1 MDARVETTTIV
12 GPGAA
17 PNEALLESLRST
29 MTGRFSRD
37 TALLLASLA
46 MLNASN
52 YVFHVVVSRLL
63 GPADYGGLAAL
74 LALLMV
80 VSVPIGV
87 VQTIVAKRA
96 AMLRAA
102 GRESE
107 IAELAAGSAKL
118 VTAGGAALLIV
129 LVALSPLLGAFLK
142 VGTISVA
149 LLAPYMLA
157 ALLSAVG
164 LGVLQGRLQF
174 GRIAVATVVG
184 VAVRLLAGVGLVS
197 AGLGVSG
204 AVLATAGAQAVAAA
218 VVLALAGVPLAARR
232 SRLSLDAFRGE
243 FGAAL
248 LALASFWVLAEL
260 DVVLARHF
268 LAESEGGFYST
279 AGLLT
284 RGLLIAP
291 AAVAIAALPRFASA
305 RGSIALHWLRLAV
318 VAVGVLA
325 VAGALILVPGRELLV
340 SVAFGSEFAEAAGLV
355 PVLTFA
361 VALLS
366 VVNILVFFHIAQ
378 GTRAYLLV
386 VVGVTAELV
395 LVTMFHE
402 SAEQIALVF
411 LGVTACVAVLLLHAA
426 VGAARW
432 QPAAKRI
439 VHEGLASAPS
449 VQLSLVLPCHN
460 VGDELGRV
468 LARVRDEL
476 ADFESYE
483 LIVVSDGSTDGT
495 VAIANGPADTR
506 IRVLDYPE
514 HVGKGHALRVGLGE
528 ARGEYV
534 AFLDADGDI
543 DAAYV
548 RPFLE
553 IMKLFAP
560 DIVVGSKR
568 HPLSDVSYPPLRRLM
583 SWTYHKLT
591 RALFRVNV
599 QDTQTGLKLIRRDVL
614 AAVLPRM
621 LEKRYA
627 FDLEFLVVARR
638 LGFKRVFEAPVRL
651 DYQFSS
657 RVDVRA
663 VTRVLVDTLAIFYR
677 VYILRTYG
685 AVVAPRSRPHSRGR
699 RIVFVNWRDVR
710 HPDAGGAEVWTHE
723 VTRRWVAD
731 GDDVTLLTSRFPGA
745 KRSEVVD
752 GVRVRRVGRLRCG
765 TYHLRVQLELARL
778 RGFDAVVEGVNTLPF
793 FTPLWRRTPSVAL
806 FYQFAADVW
815 DAELPRPLAA
825 FGRWLE
831 PRLLKPYRGTS
842 VVAISESTGADLRR
856 VGARDV
862 VIVHSGVDAPADT
875 AVAEK
880 EQVPTFLYVGRL
892 ARNKRPDHAVEAFRV
907 IRETLPEARLWII
920 GSGPLEQH
928 LADGLPEGA
937 ELLGYVGRSE
947 LYERMARAHC
957 LLVPS
962 VREGWGLVVIEAN
975 AVGTPAVGYDVPG
988 LRDSIR
994 DGETGLLAPAGDPVA
1009 LAGRALELVGRD
1021 ARYGDVC
1028 RNAIAWAAQFSWDA
1042 TARTMRNVVE
1052 RSIVAAETRT
1062 AEPVLSFHDVTA

>member
-1 MDARVETTTIV
+1 MGI
-12 GPGAA
+12 AA
-17 PNEALLESLRST
+17 PEAASTQALLEGVRSAL
-29 MTGRFSRD
+29 TGRFSRD

-46 MLNASN
+46 LLNASN
-52 YVFHVVVSRLL
+52 YLFHVVVSRLL

-87 VQTIVAKRA
+87 VQTVVAKRA

-102 GRESE
+102 GRGRE
-107 IAELAAGSAKL
+107 IPDLAAGSVKVVA
-118 VTAGGAALLIV
+118 AGGAALLIV

-142 VGTISVA
+142 VGSISVA
-149 LLAPYMLA
+149 LLGPYMLA
-157 ALLSAVG
+157 ALISAVG

-174 GRIAVATVVG
+174 GRVAVATVVG
-184 VAVRLLAGVGLVS
+184 VAVRLLAGIGLVW

-218 VVLALAGVPLAARR
+218 VILVLAGVPLVARKAR
-232 SRLSLDAFRGE
+232 VSLDAFRGE

-248 LALASFWVLAEL
+248 LALASFWLLAEL

-268 LAESEGGFYST
+268 LAESDGGFYST
-279 AGLLT
+279 AGLLA

-305 RGSIALHWLRLAV
+305 RGTDALRWLRLAV
-318 VAVGVLA
+318 VAVAVLSA
-325 VAGALILVPGRELLV
+325 AGTVALVAGRDLVVR
-340 SVAFGSEFAEAAGLV
+340 VAFGPEFAEAAGLV
-355 PVLTFA
+355 PVLTLA
-361 VALLS
+361 VALLA
-366 VVNILVFFHIAQ
+366 VVNVLVVFHIAQ
-378 GTRAYLLV
+378 GTRAYVLIIG
-386 VVGVTAELV
+386 GVTAELV
-395 LVTMFHE
+395 LVTRFHE
-402 SAEQIALVF
+402 SAQQIALVF
-411 LGVTACVAVLLLHAA
+411 LGITAVVAALLLHAA
-426 VGAARW
+426 IGAARW
-432 QPAAKRI
+432 QPGAAPLT
-439 VHEGLASAPS
+439 HGGLARTPS

-460 VGDELGRV
+460 VGVELGRV

-476 ADFESYE
+476 ADLESYE

-495 VAIANGPADTR
+495 VAVANGTNDGR
-506 IRVLDYPE
+506 IRVLDYPDR
-514 HVGKGHALRVGLGE
+514 VGKGHALRLGLGE

-548 RPFLE
+548 RPFVE
-553 IMKLFAP
+553 IMRIFSP
-560 DIVVGSKR
+560 DVVVGSKR
-568 HPLSDVSYPPLRRLM
+568 HPLSEVEYPPLRRLM

-591 RALFRVNV
+591 RLLFRVNV

-638 LGFKRVFEAPVRL
+638 LGFRRVFEAPVRL

-663 VTRVLVDTLAIFYR
+663 VTRVLLDTLAIFYR
-677 VYILRTYG
+677 VYVLRTYG
-685 AVVAPRSRPHSRGR
+685 DVVAPRSRQQARGR
-699 RIVFVNWRDVR
+699 RIAFVNWRDVR

-723 VTRRWVAD
+723 VARRWVAE
-731 GDDVTLLTSRFPGA
+731 GDEVTLLTSRFPGA
-745 KRSEVVD
+745 KRSELVD
-752 GVRVRRVGRLRCG
+752 GVRIRRVGRLRWG

-806 FYQFAADVW
+806 FYQLAADVW

-825 FGRWLE
+825 LGRWLE
-831 PRLLKPYRGTS
+831 PRLLKPYRGAS
-842 VVAISESTGADLRR
+842 VVAISESTSVDLRR
-856 VGARDV
+856 AGVRDV
-862 VIVHSGVDAPADT
+862 VIVHSGVDAPAET

-880 EQVPTFLYVGRL
+880 EPVPTFLYVGRL

-907 IRETLPEARLWII
+907 MRETRPEARLWIV

-928 LADGLPEGA
+928 LAGGLPEGA
-937 ELLGYVGRSE
+937 ELLGYVDRSE

-1009 LAGRALELVGRD
+1009 LAGRALELAGDD
-1021 ARYGDVC
+1021 ARYGELC
-1028 RNAIAWAAQFSWDA
+1028 RNAVVWASRFSWDA

-1052 RSIVAAETRT
+1052 RSIVASETRI
-1062 AEPVLSFHDVTA
+1062 AQAVLSVDDVSA